1 MGININNGR
10 CRFNLHCFLG
20 PNYLE
25 IAENCISKHLNF
37 KIFRGGMPLD
47 PSRKLIHISVPFYFL
62 KSGTP
67 ALDIPELCS
76 FKLFTQK
83 GFTDLHCYLS
93 PLSFVCKMLTYSYLY
108 IMSSWEWKLESNSL
122 SDGPWNFWW
131 SRSFKSQTLKI
142 MLHASLQFS
151 EG

>member
-1 MGININNGR
+1 MRKIMAININNGR
-10 CRFNLHCFLG
+10 CRFNFHCFLG

-37 KIFRGGMPLD
+37 KIFRRGMPLD
-47 PSRKLIHISVPFYFL
+47 PPRKLIHILVPFYFL

-93 PLSFVCKMLTYSYLY
+93 PLSFVCKMLTYSQVFVYTVAGNENQNPIALV
-108 IMSSWEWKLESNSL
+108 MVL
-122 SDGPWNFWW
+122 G
-131 SRSFKSQTLKI
+131 T
-142 MLHASLQFS
+142 S
-151 EG
+151 EGAEVSKAKP